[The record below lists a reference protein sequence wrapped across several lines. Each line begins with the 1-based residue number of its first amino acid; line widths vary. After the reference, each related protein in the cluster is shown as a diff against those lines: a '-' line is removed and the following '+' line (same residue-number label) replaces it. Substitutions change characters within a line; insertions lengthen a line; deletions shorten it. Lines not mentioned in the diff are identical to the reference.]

1 MTTSHIQ
8 TLRIMLRD
16 EKGIFCP
23 ARRTRSLLGS
33 LPISALGQCI

>member
-16 EKGIFCP
+16 EKGIILP
-23 ARRTRSLLGS
+23 GAERAPGSLL
-33 LPISALGQCI
+33 ISALGQCI